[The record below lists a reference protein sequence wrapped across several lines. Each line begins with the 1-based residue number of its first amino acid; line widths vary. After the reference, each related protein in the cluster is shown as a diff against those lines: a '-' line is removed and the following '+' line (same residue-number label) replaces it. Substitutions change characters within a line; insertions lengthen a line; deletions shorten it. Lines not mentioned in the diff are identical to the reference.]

1 VAVVLILAVSN
12 RDALKFYQKHHY
24 TSGLANN
31 VLTFGAYALIDGNF
45 ELVACCSF
53 GQPISENLRAS
64 IFGVEHVDRVKELQ
78 RLARS
83 PECPFTMSSFVSK
96 SIKLYQQSRS
106 QKLLPELWCII
117 SFADSVQSHHGGVYQ
132 AMSWLY
138 CGSSTSIVDTFKD
151 QSGRSRHRRQN
162 GVNITKQQAIARGW
176 SHSKVKTTKHRYIKI
191 LGTSKQR
198 RQRLNALQLKAEPYP
213 KPERG

>member
-1 VAVVLILAVSN
+1 MLILAVNN
-12 RDALKFYQKHHY
+12 RDALKFYQEHHY
-24 TSGLANN
+24 TKGLANN
-31 VLTFGAYALIDGNF
+31 VSTFGAYALIKGAF

-64 IFGVEHVDRVKELQ
+64 IFGGEHADRVKELQ

-96 SIKLYQQSRS
+96 SIKLYQQSRA
-106 QKLLPELWCII
+106 QKQLPELWCII
-117 SFADSVQSHHGGVYQ
+117 SFADSVHGHHGGVYQ

-138 CGSSTSIVDTFKD
+138 CGSSTNTRDIYKD
-151 QSGRSRHRRQN
+151 QSGRLRHSRQN
-162 GVNITKQQAIARGW
+162 GVNVSKQQGVVRGW

-191 LGTSKQR
+191 LGTGKQR
-198 RQRLNALQLKAEPYP
+198 RQRTNILLLRAEPYP
-213 KPERG
+213 KPRDIG